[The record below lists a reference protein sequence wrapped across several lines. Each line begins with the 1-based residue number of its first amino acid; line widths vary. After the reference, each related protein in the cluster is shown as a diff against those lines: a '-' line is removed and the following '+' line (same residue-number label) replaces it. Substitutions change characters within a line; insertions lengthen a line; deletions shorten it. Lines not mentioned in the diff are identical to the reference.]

1 MRLLRLYLI
10 PQEKATAVN
19 MLSCYAE
26 ELKDGF
32 WEYVP
37 AVLKLVINGAEGQ
50 SPLIKFYL
58 NEEVGA
64 GVGTG
69 RKQLRRVRLIT
80 VRWRTEFHWCV
91 ARYRCLSQCGG
102 KGGGHSGLQGCN
114 THLTILR
121 RRAQTTAYCGFA
133 HHSVCPTGQYP

>member
-1 MRLLRLYLI
+1 MYNAFTCISI

-58 NEEVGA
+58 NEEVREGSGWGGSGCA
-64 GVGTG
+64 
-69 RKQLRRVRLIT
+69 KHDLNAVRGGPGCQ
-80 VRWRTEFHWCV
+80 RCV
-91 ARYRCLSQCGG
+91 ARIAVYLPTNQRGG
-102 KGGGHSGLQGCN
+102 NIRSRSGLAGVLLH
-114 THLTILR
+114 T
-121 RRAQTTAYCGFA
+121 
-133 HHSVCPTGQYP
+133 